1 MLQTLLSPF
10 SFAQISVAVFLAI
23 TFLQSGL
30 DKAFNFAD
38 NLSWLQS
45 HFSKTFL
52 RSYIHFLLGA
62 ITFIE
67 VVAGA
72 LCAIGAVMI
81 LLTGSKM
88 IATYGAQSAALS
100 VVLLFFGQ
108 RIAKDY
114 AGAASL
120 VPYFLMCIGAVL
132 LFTF

>member
-1 MLQTLLSPF
+1 MLQNLFLPSV
-10 SFAQISVAVFLAI
+10 FAPVAVAIFLAI

-38 NLSWLQS
+38 NLSWFQS

-52 RSYIHFLLGA
+52 RSWVHFLLA
-62 ITFIE
+62 FITLIE
-67 VVAGA
+67 VVAGS
-72 LCAIGAVMI
+72 LCAIGAI
-81 LLTGSKM
+81 LIVFSNSKT
-88 IATYGAQSAALS
+88 IATYGAEVAAIS
-100 VVLLFFGQ
+100 VLLLFFGQ

-132 LFTF
+132 LFNF